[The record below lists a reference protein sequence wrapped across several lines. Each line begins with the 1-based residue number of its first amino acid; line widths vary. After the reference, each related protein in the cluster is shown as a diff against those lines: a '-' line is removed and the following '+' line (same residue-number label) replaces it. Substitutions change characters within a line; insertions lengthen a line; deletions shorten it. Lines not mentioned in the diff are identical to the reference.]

1 LNFNFVFR
9 NAGRSAV
16 FKRMFESDMSESKEG
31 TMLLEDIGGDTMEI
45 CLEFIY
51 GATLNA
57 IKTKSADV
65 ASEIIYA
72 ADKVF

>member
-1 LNFNFVFR
+1 
-9 NAGRSAV
+9 
-16 FKRMFESDMSESKEG
+16 MFESDMSESKEG

-51 GATLNA
+51 GASLNA

-72 ADKVF
+72 ADKVFLLLVLVSYLSLSCS